1 MRTTEDSRKVLLQ
14 EVDES
19 VGGRVVGADG
29 RVVLQLWLDLLGQLL
44 PQFNA
49 SGGNRNFV
57 KHRCSGLNAA
67 SCVGQR
73 HSPPLIVAVDVPD
86 DPLNKDLVL
95 VHG

>member
-1 MRTTEDSRKVLLQ
+1 MTAENGGRIQATRTMEDSRKVLLQ

-49 SGGNRNFV
+49 
-57 KHRCSGLNAA
+57 
-67 SCVGQR
+67 
-73 HSPPLIVAVDVPD
+73 
-86 DPLNKDLVL
+86 
-95 VHG
+95 